1 MTRTAR
7 DRCMVTPPTMSRT
20 ANPVIVFSAL
30 AMAACGGASTQTTST
45 TDTTT
50 STTTQSVTASSGAS
64 ATNNR
69 CAAMGASGGIS
80 IEGQMGTLRQSEVS
94 ATLNPALARMNTC
107 YANRLEEHP
116 YLAGGAQFKIRVG
129 TDGAVRWVL
138 PIQSNIG
145 DRATEQCM
153 AEILQGLRFP
163 EPCGGEAETTWG
175 PTFEGGEDA
184 RPAVAWETSRI
195 QQQVT
200 RRRAQLTQCLGAAS
214 GASAQVT
221 LYVGQGGR
229 VVTAG
234 ASVSTHDAD
243 SAIQCL
249 VSEVS
254 AWRGL
259 ADPGSYPAKVSFSV
273 P

>member
-1 MTRTAR
+1 
-7 DRCMVTPPTMSRT
+7 MSRT
-20 ANPVIVFSAL
+20 ANSVIVFSTL
-30 AMAACGGASTQTTST
+30 AFVACGGATSQTNTAT
-45 TDTTT
+45 TDPT
-50 STTTQSVTASSGAS
+50 TTTQSVAASSGAS
-64 ATNNR
+64 TTNNR
-69 CAAMGASGGIS
+69 CAGMGASGGIS
-80 IEGQMGTLRQSEVS
+80 IEGQLGALRQSEVS
-94 ATLNPALARMNTC
+94 ATLNPALNRMNTC

-129 TDGAVRWVL
+129 TDGSVRWVL

-145 DRATEQCM
+145 DRTTERCM

-184 RPAVAWETSRI
+184 RPAVAWESSRV
-195 QQQVT
+195 QTQLT
-200 RRRAQLTQCLGAAS
+200 RRRAQLTQCMGAAS

-234 ASVSTHDAD
+234 ASVSAHDAD
-243 SAIQCL
+243 SAIECL
-249 VSEVS
+249 VTEVS

-259 ADPGSYPAKVSFSV
+259 PDPGSYPAKVTFSV